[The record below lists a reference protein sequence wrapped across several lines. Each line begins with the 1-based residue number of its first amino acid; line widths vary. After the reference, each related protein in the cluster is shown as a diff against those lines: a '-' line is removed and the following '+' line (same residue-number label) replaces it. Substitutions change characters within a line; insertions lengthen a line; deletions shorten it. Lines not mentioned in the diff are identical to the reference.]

1 LISSQ
6 KESLDRNHGAEICT
20 TAFPVWSAKTTVT
33 SIKMKVSYKAA
44 LLSTFVFPGVGQF
57 YLKRYWRGLVIMFL
71 SCTGLGYM
79 IWSATISALNRL
91 DDVMVKVQGGTTNL
105 QELSD
110 IVGSKM
116 LTTDP
121 YHDAVFYVIVCL
133 WIFAI
138 IDAYRIG
145 KQREFQDEETSEW

>member
-1 LISSQ
+1 
-6 KESLDRNHGAEICT
+6 
-20 TAFPVWSAKTTVT
+20 
-33 SIKMKVSYKAA
+33 
-44 LLSTFVFPGVGQF
+44 
-57 YLKRYWRGLVIMFL
+57 MFL

-79 IWSATISALNRL
+79 IWSSTVSGLNRL

-105 QELSD
+105 QELSS
-110 IVGSKM
+110 IAGSKM

-145 KQREFQDEETSEW
+145 KQREFQDEKTSEW

>member
-1 LISSQ
+1 
-6 KESLDRNHGAEICT
+6 
-20 TAFPVWSAKTTVT
+20 
-33 SIKMKVSYKAA
+33 MKVSYKAA
-44 LLSTFVFPGVGQF
+44 LLSTFVFPGVGQL
-57 YLKRYWRGLVIMFL
+57 YLKRYWRGLVIMFFVF
-71 SCTGLGYM
+71 TGLGYM
-79 IWSATISALNRL
+79 IWSATVSALNRL

-116 LTTDP
+116 LTTNP
-121 YHDAVFYVIVCL
+121 YHDAVSYVIVCF

-145 KQREFQDEETSEW
+145 KQREFQGEKTSQL

>member
-1 LISSQ
+1 
-6 KESLDRNHGAEICT
+6 
-20 TAFPVWSAKTTVT
+20 
-33 SIKMKVSYKAA
+33 MKVSYKAA
-44 LLSTFVFPGVGQF
+44 LLSTFVFPGVGHL
-57 YLKRYWRGLVIMFL
+57 YLKRYWRGLVIMFFVF
-71 SCTGLGYM
+71 TGLGYM
-79 IWSATISALNRL
+79 IWSATIAALNVL
-91 DDVMVKVQGGTTNL
+91 DDAMVKMQGGTTNL

-121 YHDAVFYVIVCL
+121 YHDAVFYVIICF

-145 KQREFQDEETSEW
+145 KQREFQDEKTF

>member
-1 LISSQ
+1 
-6 KESLDRNHGAEICT
+6 
-20 TAFPVWSAKTTVT
+20 
-33 SIKMKVSYKAA
+33 
-44 LLSTFVFPGVGQF
+44 
-57 YLKRYWRGLVIMFL
+57 MFL

-79 IWSATISALNRL
+79 IWSATVSALNRL

-105 QELSD
+105 QELSS
-110 IVGSKM
+110 IAGSKM

-145 KQREFQDEETSEW
+145 KQREFQDEKTSEW